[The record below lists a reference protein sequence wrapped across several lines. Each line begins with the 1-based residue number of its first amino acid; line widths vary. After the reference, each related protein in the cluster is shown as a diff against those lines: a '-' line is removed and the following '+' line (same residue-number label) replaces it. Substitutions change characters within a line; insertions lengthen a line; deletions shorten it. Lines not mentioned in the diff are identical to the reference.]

1 MVEDEEIKEINR
13 KLDLLLSRIETL
25 ENLISTILGSQEL
38 ARAISLLRISGE
50 LYRDYSDLSMR
61 IAKAQ
66 RHLKKKEIAS
76 DDLMRCILRVLVVQ
90 GPRNISQITR
100 AVRTIR
106 GKASRSRI
114 ARKLRRM
121 EEIGAIINIKEVSR
135 EKVYE
140 IV

>member
-13 KLDLLLSRIETL
+13 KLDLLLSRIEIL
-25 ENLISTILGSQEL
+25 EKLISTILGSQEL
-38 ARAISLLRISGE
+38 AYAINLLRMSGE

-61 IAKAQ
+61 IVKAQ
-66 RHLKKKEIAS
+66 RHLKEKEIAS

-100 AVRTIR
+100 AVRTIK
-106 GKASRSRI
+106 GKASRGRI
-114 ARKLRRM
+114 AQKLQRM
-121 EEIGAIINIKEVSR
+121 EEMGAVTKIKGTSR

-140 IV
+140 II